1 MAEARRRTINGR
13 KVWQAV
19 SVLTVRQFQTDTAT
33 GGTVVVKS
41 KKRLTGTASTKSE
54 AERRLYGKILDFHT
68 LQRSDPNSAD
78 LRPKKHEK
86 QTTLNELLD
95 QWLNFRRL
103 GGMDAPLEPSTLAL
117 YETKCAVHIRPDL
130 GHRSVRSLS
139 KRDLEAY
146 IWETL
151 PSKRKRRKDPV
162 TGVLVEVEER
172 AVGNSVLRTIYSI
185 LTQALHYAVQKD
197 LIELNPMTSVKSP
210 KKVTLSGEHRS
221 SIAQDDYIPR
231 RIMKGLWDSPELG
244 RWVLMFMGLRAS
256 ERLGVE
262 IGPGGSLQYLDNPNK
277 KTVLRVDRQVAVDPK
292 TRIWTVKKTLKTDGS
307 VRTLVLPDEVS
318 RHLLLWKK
326 QRDEWEK
333 QGKAEGTWNPEP
345 GLENLLFVQPNGR
358 PIRPQKDRYAWARL
372 LKSLKLPHHRGHDMR
387 HMTASMLGKAGV
399 PTSSA
404 ALILGHNSESM
415 TVYYQS
421 FKASETAQPLELISN
436 SFSKDAQ
443 KVETVDASEGLGKV
457 LLLGEEVK

>member
-1 MAEARRRTINGR
+1 MAEARRRTIGGR

-19 SVLTVRQFQTDTAT
+19 SVLTVRQFETDSAS
-33 GGTVVVKS
+33 GARSIVKS

-54 AERRLYGKILDFHT
+54 AERRLYAKILDFHT
-68 LQRSDPNSAD
+68 LQQSDPNSAS
-78 LRPKKHEK
+78 LRAKKREK

-151 PSKRKRRKDPV
+151 PSKKKRRKDPT

-172 AVGNSVLRTIYSI
+172 AVGNSVLRTVYSV
-185 LTQALHYAVQKD
+185 LSQAMDYAVQKD
-197 LIELNPMTSVKSP
+197 LIELNPMASVKSP

-221 SIAQDDYIPR
+221 SIAADAYIPGR
-231 RIMKGLWDSPELG
+231 VAKGLWGSPELG

-256 ERLGVE
+256 ERLGIE
-262 IGPGGSLQYLDNPNK
+262 IGQGGSFQYLDNPRK
-277 KTVLRVDRQVAVDPK
+277 KTVLRVDRQISVDPQ
-292 TRIWTVKKTLKTDGS
+292 TRVWSVKHNLKTDGS
-307 VRTLVLPDEVS
+307 IRTLILPDDVTE
-318 RHLLLWKK
+318 HLLLWKK
-326 QRDEWEK
+326 QRDQWEK
-333 QGKAEGTWNPEP
+333 VGKANGTWNPEP

-399 PTSSA
+399 PISIA
-404 ALILGHNSESM
+404 GQVLGHNSSSM
-415 TVYYQS
+415 TIYYQS
-421 FKASETAQPLELISN
+421 FTASETAAPLEILSQN
-436 SFSKDAQ
+436 FSKYAA
-443 KVETVDASEGLGKV
+443 KAEPVDASEELGKV
-457 LLLGEEVK
+457 LLLGEK